1 MYRKIQIDSYI
12 DAHTNVAVTGE
23 IEVELDFKF
32 HIFFQKKSRVSRD
45 FCFISIILFFW

>member
-32 HIFFQKKSRVSRD
+32 HIFFQKKAEFQGTSALS
-45 FCFISIILFFW
+45 L